1 MWMCLVSLPL
11 EYLSIFFISMA
22 LWLSWNIIFRIT
34 VYPWAYKNY
43 MFQRIPDM
51 RLSSMTI
58 LSFVEILVF
67 ILYLLKSAL
76 NGSLPQRHCFARMDI
91 HVGYIPYAVL
101 IHNIITLAL
110 LASSARIISTVSL
123 MYITPYTN
131 QKILWSSKL
140 GGFILVVRNAMAVL
154 RLGH

>member
-58 LSFVEILVF
+58 LSFVELLLF
-67 ILYLLKSAL
+67 ILYLLKVAL
-76 NGSLPQRHCFARMDI
+76 NGYLTQQHCSARMDI

-123 MYITPYTN
+123 MYITPYTTQN
-131 QKILWSSKL
+131 T
-140 GGFILVVRNAMAVL
+140 FVVIQIGRVQP
-154 RLGH
+154 RG